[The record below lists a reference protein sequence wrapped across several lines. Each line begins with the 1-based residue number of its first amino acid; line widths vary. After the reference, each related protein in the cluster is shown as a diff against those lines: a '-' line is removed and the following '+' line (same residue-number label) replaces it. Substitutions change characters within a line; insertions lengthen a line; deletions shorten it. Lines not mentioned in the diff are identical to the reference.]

1 MDLIINGGKNL
12 YFKKIF
18 EKLFTERFDEILE
31 IAHKL
36 NSDYLIYLFKGDS
49 KRKWF
54 DGFENGVKLFEK
66 IKSGNLKLK

>member
-36 NSDYLIYLFKGDS
+36 NSGYLIYLFKGDS
-49 KRKWF
+49 KRK
-54 DGFENGVKLFEK
+54 
-66 IKSGNLKLK
+66 